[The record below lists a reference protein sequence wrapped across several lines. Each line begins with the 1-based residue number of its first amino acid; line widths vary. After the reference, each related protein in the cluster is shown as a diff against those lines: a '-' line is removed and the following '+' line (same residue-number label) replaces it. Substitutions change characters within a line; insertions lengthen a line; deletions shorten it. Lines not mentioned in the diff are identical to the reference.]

1 MQRRWGRQEIAW
13 AEDEPYLRKR
23 RRLRRER
30 QRRTQSQKILHRGYR
45 GKAAVNLRRQRRI
58 VGGLGWVSI
67 FVECDVTGANVA
79 KKKSAAKV
87 FSSELVLHT
96 RVFDVQREKVIE
108 PSGVEATRDIIV
120 HPGSVVVLP
129 VLPDGRIVLI
139 RQYRHSVQQYLWELV
154 AGRRDGD
161 ESFVAG
167 ARRELQEETGY
178 TARSMRLLVDLFPSP
193 GFLRENMAIFLAT
206 GLKKGTANPEPDEKI
221 TQTIVT
227 LREALAWIRRGK
239 IRDGKTVAGILYYA
253 KYFAQK
259 K

>member
-1 MQRRWGRQEIAW
+1 M
-13 AEDEPYLRKR
+13 
-23 RRLRRER
+23 
-30 QRRTQSQKILHRGYR
+30 
-45 GKAAVNLRRQRRI
+45 
-58 VGGLGWVSI
+58 
-67 FVECDVTGANVA
+67 FVESGITGETVA
-79 KKKSAAKV
+79 KKNATAKV
-87 FSSELVLHT
+87 LSSELVLHT

-108 PSGVEATRDIIV
+108 PSGLEVTRDIIV

-167 ARRELQEETGY
+167 ARRELREETGY
-178 TARSMRLLVDLFPSP
+178 TAGKMQLLVDLFPSP
-193 GFLRENMAIFLAT
+193 GFLRENMAIFMAT
-206 GLKKGTANPEPDEKI
+206 GLKKGAANPEPDEKI

-227 LREALAWIRRGK
+227 LREAEKWIRSGK

-253 KYFAQK
+253 KYFAK
-259 K
+259 KK